1 MLNFEYIFITFDG
14 AGLSFL
20 GVAFLEA
27 EEIYVMLYASWCHFY
42 NLENVKNTHGEV
54 LLLGKL
60 QAFSLQLC

>member
-1 MLNFEYIFITFDG
+1 MVLGFF
-14 AGLSFL
+14 FL
-20 GVAFLEA
+20 GVDFLEA
-27 EEIYVMLYASWCHFY
+27 EEIYVMLYAIWYHFY